1 MKKSIGVQTSIFP
14 NPTFAVGTYDEVGV
28 ANVINIAWGGIASSD
43 PASIAIAIRPSRYS
57 HDNILKRK
65 AFTVN
70 LVPAKYV
77 TENDYFGIASGRN
90 VNKLETVGL
99 TAVKGEYVDA
109 PYILEFPFNIECKL
123 TNTIDL
129 GAHTLFVGEI
139 KDVKADEAFLNDK
152 DQPLFEK
159 AEILTYDGS
168 LDEYRLPGKS
178 IAKAFSAGVPLLKR

>member
-1 MKKSIGVQTSIFP
+1 MKKSIGVQEAIFP
-14 NPTFAVGTYDEVGV
+14 NPTFAVGTYDEAGV

-57 HDNILKRK
+57 YENILKRK

-77 TENDYFGIASGRN
+77 TENDYFGIASGRDF
-90 VNKLETVGL
+90 NKLEVAGL

-109 PYILEFPFNIECKL
+109 PYISEFPFNIECQL

-129 GAHTLFVGEI
+129 GAHTLFVGAI

-152 DQPLFEK
+152 NQPLFEK

-178 IAKAFSAGVPLLKR
+178 IAKAFSVGLELMK